1 MMYLQMKRGKNMKV
15 KITKPTRV
23 NLLSGEVEISDQ
35 EYARL
40 QLLGAVELMIE
51 KKKIEIPETKIE
63 KKTTSKKK

>member
-23 NLLSGEVEISDQ
+23 NLLSGEVEITDQ

-40 QLLGAVELMIE
+40 QLLGAVEPMIE